1 MLQKP
6 QETRLMIK
14 RKLVTQITKDFI
26 EYHRVNVNLYLCQN
40 MQLINQMMKTEEYN
54 KVKIPDKLQ
63 RSTVAECIFPF

>member
-40 MQLINQMMKTEEYN
+40 MQLINQMMMTEEYN
-54 KVKIPDKLQ
+54 
-63 RSTVAECIFPF
+63 